1 MELDNRR
8 LDDDEIDTAVAQLG
22 GWQIVDGKLCRE
34 YVFSDFVEAIGFM
47 VRSSFWAELLNHHPE
62 WCNVYKTVRV
72 ELQTHD
78 VGGISNYDFELAAKM
93 NELADS

>member
-8 LDDDEIDTAVAQLG
+8 LNDDEIRTAVAGLE
-22 GWQIVDGKLCRE
+22 GWQLANGKLHRE

-47 VRSSFWAELLNHHPE
+47 MRTAIWAELLNHHPE
-62 WCNVYKTVRV
+62 WSNVYKTVRV

-78 VGGISNYDFELAAKM
+78 VGGISRYDLELAAKM
-93 NELADS
+93 NELADR